1 MSALPQATPT
11 TARWGGILFGLGT
24 HALFGLTVWRLFLFL
39 QSPADGLWA
48 GNQAT
53 NLLLSL
59 LFVIPHSL
67 LLHPSIRDRL
77 TWIPGPFYGCF
88 YTLVTIACLWCC
100 FLGWRKDPLV
110 LWQVSGVAAYV
121 IQACFLGS
129 WVALF
134 YSIRLTGFGWQTG
147 WTPWLAWFRGE
158 PPPRRGFNPTG
169 AYRYFR
175 HPVYLSFLGLLWFSP
190 VMTLDRAI
198 LVGTWTVYIFAGS
211 LLKDQRLHFYLG
223 DRYRDYQQQVPG
235 YPLLGFGPWGRL
247 AKQADAT
254 DDRAAEVGTA
264 LQASEV
270 RRAA

>member
-1 MSALPQATPT
+1 MSALPQATAT
-11 TARWGGILFGLGT
+11 TRWGGILIGLGT
-24 HALFGLTVWRLFLFL
+24 HALFTLTVWRLFLFL
-39 QSPADGLWA
+39 QSPADGYWA

-59 LFVIPHSL
+59 V
-67 LLHPSIRDRL
+67 
-77 TWIPGPFYGCF
+77 
-88 YTLVTIACLWCC
+88 
-100 FLGWRKDPLV
+100 
-110 LWQVSGVAAYV
+110 
-121 IQACFLGS
+121 
-129 WVALF
+129 
-134 YSIRLTGFGWQTG
+134 IRLTGFGWQTG

-169 AYRYFR
+169 AFRYFR

-198 LVGTWTVYIFAGS
+198 LVGTWTVYIFVGS

-247 AKQADAT
+247 AKAPEMP
-254 DDRAAEVGTA
+254 AEIEEAVPA
-264 LQASEV
+264 LPVSEV
-270 RRAA
+270 RRRAA